1 MSNTI
6 DEADLVPE
14 LGDMLTIISDIHKS
28 TTGRIIYRDGAMIR
42 IRPAHVSD
50 RAVDF
55 PLDPA
60 SGLFQ
65 DSLGVQE
72 LILHEKA
79 KYPHYARQ
87 LGVLPGESLEFYS
100 KEGAPSADPGV
111 IATLLVSDEQDA
123 IQLEDG
129 RILNFAFVGPQEP
142 YTVIVPRS
150 APEEFSTTNN
160 NTEAEVE
167 AEAELPEID
176 LPAPLVEE
184 IPTSERTYSDA
195 VQRED
200 MFVGLLLDIPTARQ
214 KNPRILRQLYRTT
227 DLLLALKNSMVVRDS
242 QGSVLADQA
251 QTYVPNTVTDLLS
264 LQVSGAPVPAL
275 LPVADVKK
283 VVYVDAVPDGMYED
297 VDVRQDTVAL
307 TEAAMATQIFREEG
321 SNPFLA
327 YMDVLL
333 SRNLPAVVPNS
344 QQPTHYVQMD
354 QDVLRTRAPP
364 APVQG
369 FPAGLPAAVTKGDA
383 VDLTPEYL
391 GTVGDRTIRLL
402 AATTLQNRRTGT
414 AFQIAP
420 ADSGET
426 VDHILLSDSVLD
438 TRAPTRSSVLLW
450 DLQAS
455 ETSRRKAGAFYK
467 TLLAAWDA
475 QTPVSQYD
483 ATTGSLAT
491 VFADR
496 IPTALQIAER
506 GTLGTLDA
514 FGMRTLELN
523 EGVLE
528 VLVKALAA
536 GREAWDTAMTALRQR
551 AIAALGDSIP
561 VPTEVPEGHALWT
574 EAVGTQADMA
584 SALGTLKDRE
594 PALATT
600 QAARTSYILSLANG
614 TLLDVWYGAAGA
626 IAAEAMAVAVDT
638 YHAERRRLERGLA
651 NARAAEAAIAAVPA
665 VNECTHVYL
674 LESIRGIREDAKR
687 FVVLQDFLTKY
698 QGGVRGNWVIC
709 GSCDKNLICRHEL
722 MLLHEFLHPGRS
734 VALHKTLLLEF
745 SGPVFEG
752 AYICKNCGQ
761 KIAELE
767 FDTHLEFDDEGR
779 PLVGRTVV
787 QPAKKVAMEAEKEKE
802 GEAEEAEE
810 ADAENLLINVAA
822 PKDVPFEGEDLK
834 LYYVTRTVLE
844 FCGITPTAELYDRIV
859 PSARDFLKERVNSED
874 FYKALV
880 ARSIAE
886 KRPYI
891 PYKNYVANSVLTV
904 IGALIVLEI
913 QTGDLPIP
921 FPLQGCK
928 LDRGGFPLEKE
939 GDGCMTYVICVI
951 AGIKRFDDPWVSAM
965 WSKETSLPKRQAL
978 VAMPFKQNMNLLLAL
993 PGPGGKAPAPLTT
1006 VTATYKARL
1015 DAKREG
1021 AALVEDANLYIS
1033 SDRIPPAFRPLPVV
1047 KPEGGEAVPNA
1058 SKLQQDVREGSIA
1071 EVKAYVARRQHAVI
1085 QESLQAF
1092 HKVSA
1097 NSAKALHILSET
1109 NPRSDAACCYQR
1121 LGVVALQGAGVQ
1133 SITETLG
1140 AATTAEVTLLE
1151 DSARQ
1156 VRQRDPAASANGTHI
1171 YVPWSAPQTQP
1182 QMPAAD
1188 PSMYYKLFVKN
1199 CFRGE
1204 NMGFPHEYGLDW
1216 VCRHCKYACP
1226 PELEYLTG
1234 AELGNLDGKKFQKA
1248 MEELEAKRQQ
1258 LAIASLEGQVDET
1271 SFRALEDAIH
1281 ARKSVSAFV
1290 YPGAVSLF
1298 EILESMR
1305 RQLVAADLPDKDWG
1319 ILQSLATR
1327 LIAMPP
1333 SPQRRAAITP
1343 FGTAHDA
1350 ALKGLETRMMD
1361 LLGAR
1366 PSEKMRDSVLG
1377 TLESLTQITAV
1388 VQGAQGARNLVTFLL
1403 VPMEQ
1408 VAAGY
1413 KNEKPRVNKWFPK
1426 VAPSHRELLHKI
1438 WAAQNTVATAGMAGL
1453 KELKDAAK
1461 GLVQS
1466 VLRRLTTWM
1475 GPWLQWW
1482 IRDFRGEFTE
1492 MELALMLRWSVA
1504 QAMLATVTDESPLL
1518 RGYPIDVRKAAMQ
1531 FFNGFFM
1538 DALRVARVSI
1548 EKTQLTP
1555 KEIQEALLAR
1565 QEMERAEFIRRFDV
1579 LDRDMRKIELM
1590 KKNLK
1595 IGDWAVG
1602 TMKNLF
1608 QYDAEFYEFE
1618 RGQRA
1623 AMGLPEFDEGVTGPG
1638 GAAENPYGFMTTEAE
1653 RVEVGVN
1660 DHRGAHDEDAY

>member
-6 DEADLVPE
+6 DEVDLVPE
-14 LGDMLTIISDIHKS
+14 LGDMLTIVSDIHIS

-42 IRPAHVSD
+42 IRPAHMSD
-50 RAVDF
+50 RAVEF

-60 SGLFQ
+60 TGLFQ

-79 KYPHYARQ
+79 KYPQYARQ

-111 IATLLVSDEQDA
+111 IVAILASDEQDA

-129 RILNFAFVGPQEP
+129 RILNFAFVGPQDP

-150 APEEFSTTNN
+150 APEEFSNIEN
-160 NTEAEVE
+160 NTAEE
-167 AEAELPEID
+167 EPIAEEPELPEID
-176 LPAPLVEE
+176 LPIPLVEE

-200 MFVGLLLDIPTARQ
+200 MFVGLLLDVPTARQ
-214 KNPRILRQLYRTT
+214 KNPRILRRLYRTT
-227 DLLLALKNSMVVRDS
+227 DLLLALKNSMVVRDEA
-242 QGSVLADQA
+242 GSILADQA
-251 QTYVPNTVTDLLS
+251 QTYIPNTVTDLLT
-264 LQVSGAPVPAL
+264 LQMSSTPVPAL

-283 VVYVDAVPDGMYED
+283 VVYVDVDAAAPDGMYED
-297 VDVRQDTVAL
+297 VDVRQDAVAL
-307 TEAAMATQIFREEG
+307 TEAAMASQIYREEG

-333 SRNLPAVVPNS
+333 SRNLPAVVPHS
-344 QQPTHYVQMD
+344 QQPTHWIQTD
-354 QDVLRTRAPP
+354 QDVLRTRVPP
-364 APVQG
+364 AAVQG

-426 VDHILLSDSVLD
+426 VDHVLLSGTVLD
-438 TRAPTRSSVLLW
+438 VRAPMRSSVLLW

-455 ETSRRKAGAFYK
+455 DTSRRHAGTFYK
-467 TLLAAWDA
+467 TLMATWDA
-475 QTPVSQYD
+475 QHTVSQLD
-483 ATTGSLAT
+483 ETGVLAT
-491 VFADR
+491 VLADR
-496 IPTALQIAER
+496 IPPALQFAER
-506 GTLGTLDA
+506 RVTGTLDT

-536 GREAWDTAMTALRQR
+536 GRQAWDTAMVAQRQR
-551 AIAALGDSIP
+551 AIAALGAESLPIP
-561 VPTEVPEGHALWT
+561 AVAPEGHNLWI
-574 EAVGTQADMA
+574 EAVESQANMA
-584 SALGTLKDRE
+584 AALGTLKDRE
-594 PALATT
+594 PGLADT

-626 IAAEAMAVAVDT
+626 VAEEAMTVAVET
-638 YHAERRRLERGLA
+638 YRAEHRRLERALA
-651 NARAAEAAIAAVPA
+651 NTRTAEAALAATPVLNDCPH
-665 VNECTHVYL
+665 VNL
-674 LESIRGIREDAKR
+674 LESIRSIREDGTR
-687 FVVLQDFLTKY
+687 FAVLQDFLTKY
-698 QGGVRGNWVIC
+698 QGGVRGNSVIC
-709 GSCDKNLICRHEL
+709 GLCDKNLICRHEL
-722 MLLHEFLHPGRS
+722 ILLHEFLHPGRS
-734 VALHKTLLLEF
+734 IALHKTLLLEF

-767 FDTHLEFDDEGR
+767 LDTHLEFDDEGR
-779 PLVGRTVV
+779 PLVGRTVAS
-787 QPAKKVAMEAEKEKE
+787 QKKAEAE
-802 GEAEEAEE
+802 GAEVEDE
-810 ADAENLLINVAA
+810 ENLLVDITTS

-834 LYYVTRTVLE
+834 LYYITRTVLE
-844 FCGITPTAELYDRIV
+844 FAGITPSTDLYERIV
-859 PSARDFLKERVNSED
+859 KSARDILKEKIHSED
-874 FYKALV
+874 YYKALI

-886 KRPYI
+886 KRPYL
-891 PYKNYVANSVLTV
+891 PYKVHIANTTIAI
-904 IGALIVLEI
+904 IGALVVLEL
-913 QTGDLPIP
+913 QTGDISIP
-921 FPLQGCK
+921 FPMQGCK
-928 LDRGGFPLEKE
+928 FDRTGFPLEK
-939 GDGCMTYVICVI
+939 DGSGCINYVVCVI
-951 AGIKRFDDPWVSAM
+951 AGIYRFDEPWVSTM
-965 WSKETSLPKRQAL
+965 WTKETSLTKRQTL
-978 VAMPFKQNMNLLLAL
+978 VAVPLKQNLNLLLAI
-993 PGPGGKAPAPLTT
+993 PGPGGKAPAPITT

-1015 DAKREG
+1015 DAKRG
-1021 AALVEDANLYIS
+1021 VAVVEDDLYVS
-1033 SDRIPPAFRPLPVV
+1033 ADRIPPAFRPLPIV
-1047 KPEGGEAVPNA
+1047 KTESGEAVPNA

-1085 QESLQAF
+1085 QETLHAF
-1092 HKVSA
+1092 HKESTA
-1097 NSAKALHILSET
+1097 SAKALHILSET
-1109 NPRSDAACCYQR
+1109 NPRSEAACCYQR
-1121 LGVVALQGAGVQ
+1121 LGVIALQGAGVQ
-1133 SITETLG
+1133 SLTESLG
-1140 AATTAEVTLLE
+1140 PATFAEVRLLE
-1151 DSARQ
+1151 ESARLI
-1156 VRQRDPAASANGTHI
+1156 RYRDPAASANGTHI

-1182 QMPAAD
+1182 QMPEAD

-1204 NMGFPHEYGLDW
+1204 NIGFPHEYGLDW

-1234 AELGNLDGKKFQKA
+1234 AELGGLDSKKFQKA
-1248 MEELEAKRQQ
+1248 QEELEAKRQQ
-1258 LAIASLEGQVDET
+1258 LAIASLEGQVDEA

-1281 ARKSVSAFV
+1281 SRKSVAAFV
-1290 YPGAVSLF
+1290 YPGPVAVF

-1305 RQLVAADLPDKDWG
+1305 RQLAAADLPDKDWG
-1319 ILQSLATR
+1319 ILQSIATR

-1333 SPQRRAAITP
+1333 SPQRRAAVTP
-1343 FGTAHDA
+1343 FATAHDA
-1350 ALKGLETRMMD
+1350 AVKGLETRMME
-1361 LLGAR
+1361 LLGTR
-1366 PSEKMRDSVLG
+1366 PSEKMRESVQA
-1377 TLESLTQITAV
+1377 TLESLTMITAAV
-1388 VQGAQGARNLVTFLL
+1388 KGAQGARNLATFLL

-1408 VAAGY
+1408 VATGY

-1438 WAAQNTVATAGMAGL
+1438 WSAQNAVTTAGLSA
-1453 KELKDAAK
+1453 LKDLKDNARL
-1461 GLVQS
+1461 LVQS

-1482 IRDFRGEFTE
+1482 IRDFREDFTGL
-1492 MELALMLRWSVA
+1492 ELALMLRWSIA
-1504 QAMLATVTDESPLL
+1504 QAFHATLHEESPLL
-1518 RGYPIDVRKAAMQ
+1518 RGYPIDVRRAAMQ
-1531 FFNGFFM
+1531 FFHGFFI
-1538 DALRVARVSI
+1538 DALRVARASI
-1548 EKTQLTP
+1548 EKTQRTP
-1555 KEIQEALLAR
+1555 KEIQEGLLAR
-1565 QEMERAEFIRRFDV
+1565 QELERAEFIRRFDV

-1608 QYDAEFYEFE
+1608 QYDADFYEFE

-1623 AMGLPEFDEGVTGPG
+1623 AMGLPEFDEGITGPG
-1638 GAAENPYGFMTTEAE
+1638 AAAQNPYGFTATDAE

-1660 DHRGAHDEDAY
+1660 DHRGIHDEDA